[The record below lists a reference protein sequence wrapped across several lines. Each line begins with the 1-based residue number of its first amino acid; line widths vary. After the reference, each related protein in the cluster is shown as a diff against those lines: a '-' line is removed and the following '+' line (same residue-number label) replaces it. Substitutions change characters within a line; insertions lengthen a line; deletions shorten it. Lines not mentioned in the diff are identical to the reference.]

1 MIRAVVFDCFGV
13 LVNDGWLPFKRK
25 YFGEKPELFEEA
37 TSINRQVDAG
47 LIGYDDFIQGVAG
60 LAGLPKEQAYKEIED
75 NPVDAELVDYIAAQ
89 LKPHYKIGL
98 LSNAGGNWLDHLFT
112 PEQLKVF
119 DATAL
124 SFELGFIKP
133 DPRAYQTIADRLG
146 VSPEECVFI
155 DDQERYCTGASDVGM
170 RAIWYRSFEQAKS
183 DLEKMLAQEL
193 AK

>member
-1 MIRAVVFDCFGV
+1 MIQAVIFDCFGV

-25 YFGEKPELFEEA
+25 YFGDNPELFEQA
-37 TSINRQVDAG
+37 TTINKQVNAG
-47 LIGYDDFIQGVAG
+47 LISYDDFIQGVAE
-60 LAGLPKEQAYKEIED
+60 LAGIPKQQAYKEIED
-75 NPVDAELVDYIAAQ
+75 NPVDRELVQYIRAQ

-98 LSNAGGNWLDHLFT
+98 LSNAGGNWLEHLFA
-112 PEQLKVF
+112 PEQLKLF

-133 DPRAYQTIADRLG
+133 DPRAYQAITDRLG

-155 DDQERYCTGASDVGM
+155 DDQERYCTGAREVGM
-170 RAIWYRSFEQAKS
+170 QAIWYQDFEQARA
-183 DLEKMLAQEL
+183 DLEKILGADL